1 MSPKVMY
8 IYRWTSLPN
17 TLLWFTAMVLPEPA
31 DSNSSLFLCRALLQI
46 LNGQLKEMS
55 LPGTSLQ
62 MDWGDLW
69 SAAATFC
76 FQTLFYIIKA
86 FISLSAFT

>member
-1 MSPKVMY
+1 
-8 IYRWTSLPN
+8 
-17 TLLWFTAMVLPEPA
+17 MVLPEPA
-31 DSNSSLFLCRALLQI
+31 DSNSSLFLRQALLQI

-62 MDWGDLW
+62 MDRGDLW

-76 FQTLFYIIKA
+76 FQTLFYTTKA
-86 FISLSAFT
+86 FISLSVFT